1 MVPKASGD
9 RLNGRKETAA
19 EAGRLVRAVPIKENG
34 SLHAAKV
41 RLTYSGLYRP
51 VASRGQPK
59 FEFRYHH
66 MNTQ

>member
-34 SLHAAKV
+34 SLHCCQGQ
-41 RLTYSGLYRP
+41 SDIFGLVSTSCVTR
-51 VASRGQPK
+51 QPK